1 VSGVLSVDGPRLLA
15 DLSALGEFG
24 RNAAGGIDRASFSA
38 ADRAARAWLTARCEE
53 AGLVVEVDGI
63 GNLIVSSPA
72 LEEQIADRAAV
83 WTGSHID
90 AVPNGGAYDGPLGS
104 LAAIEC
110 LRRLH
115 EERVE
120 LRRPVR
126 AIVYSDEE
134 GNYAHLLGSSAL
146 ARGFTMEEL
155 HSLTG
160 RDGDRF
166 GDTFGAAGGDLHAA
180 ASVRLAPGAVHASV
194 ELHIE
199 QGPVLEREGVDIGVV
214 TGIVSIGG
222 GTVRFV
228 GRADHAGTT
237 PMDAREDAVVAA
249 AQFITRLPQLARQVG
264 VASVVT
270 TGIVRAL
277 PGGSNVVAEVAEVV
291 VDFRDPSTENT
302 RRLEELIGATARDV
316 ADELGLRVDLDWEPV
331 VSAAP
336 MHESIRR
343 SIRESADEL
352 GFSSRDIA
360 SGAGHDSQNMA
371 TLAPTGMIFVPS
383 VNGRSHT
390 PAELTRDAD
399 VVRGADV
406 LLGTLLRLASAG
418 STDVLQG

>member
-1 VSGVLSVDGPRLLA
+1 MSGVLSVDGPRLLA
-15 DLSALGEFG
+15 DLSALSEFG

-38 ADRAARAWLTARCEE
+38 ADRASRAWLTARCEE

-63 GNLIVSSPA
+63 GNLIVSSPE
-72 LEEQIADRAAV
+72 LEEGIADRAPV

-104 LAAIEC
+104 MAAIEC
-110 LRRLH
+110 LRRLR

-120 LRRPVR
+120 LERPVR
-126 AIVYSDEE
+126 AVVYSDEE

-146 ARGFTMEEL
+146 ARGFTTEEL
-155 HSLTG
+155 QALTG

-166 GDTFGAAGGDLHAA
+166 ADTFGATGGDLDAA
-180 ASVRLAPGAVHASV
+180 AAVRLAPGSVHASV

-222 GTVRFV
+222 GTVRFT

-237 PMDAREDAVVAA
+237 PMAAREDAVVAA
-249 AQFITRLPQLARQVG
+249 AQFITRLPQLAPRVG
-264 VASVVT
+264 AASVVT
-270 TGIVRAL
+270 AGIVRAL
-277 PGGSNVVAEVAEVV
+277 PGASNVVAEVAEVV
-291 VDFRDPSTENT
+291 VDFRDPSTENA
-302 RRLEELIGATARDV
+302 RRLEKVIGATALDV
-316 ADELGLRVDLDWEPV
+316 ADELGLRVDLDWDPV

-336 MHESIRR
+336 MHETIRR
-343 SIRESADEL
+343 AVRESADEL

-360 SGAGHDSQNMA
+360 SGAGHDSQNLA

-399 VVRGADV
+399 VVRGAAV
-406 LLGTLLRLASAG
+406 LLGTLLRLASAPP
-418 STDVLQG
+418 TDDVQG

>member
-1 VSGVLSVDGPRLLA
+1 MLSVDAPRLLA
-15 DLSALGEFG
+15 DLTALGEFG
-24 RNAAGGIDRASFSA
+24 RNEAGGIDRASFSA

-53 AGLVVEVDGI
+53 AGLLVEVDGI
-63 GNLIVSSPA
+63 GNLIVSSSA
-72 LEEQIADRAAV
+72 LEAGIADRAPV

-115 EERVE
+115 EERVALE
-120 LRRPVR
+120 RPVR
-126 AIVYSDEE
+126 AVVYSDEE

-146 ARGFTMEEL
+146 TRGFTPEEL
-155 HSLTG
+155 GDLTG

-166 GDTFGAAGGDLHAA
+166 ADTFRATGGDLDAA
-180 ASVRLAPGAVHASV
+180 AAVRLAPGSVHASV

-222 GTVRFV
+222 GTVRFT

-249 AQFITRLPQLARQVG
+249 AQFITRLPQLAPRVG
-264 VASVVT
+264 AASVVT

-291 VDFRDPSTENT
+291 VDFRDPSTENA
-302 RRLEELIGATARDV
+302 RRLEELIGATALDV
-316 ADELGLRVDLDWEPV
+316 AEELGLRVDLDWEPV
-331 VSAAP
+331 VPAAP
-336 MHESIRR
+336 MHATIRQA
-343 SIRESADEL
+343 IRESADGL
-352 GFSSRDIA
+352 GCSSRDIA
-360 SGAGHDSQNMA
+360 SGAGHDSQNLA

-383 VNGRSHT
+383 VNGRSHS
-390 PAELTRDAD
+390 PAELTREAD

-406 LLGTLLRLASAG
+406 LLGTLLRLASAPP
-418 STDVLQG
+418 TDGLHG